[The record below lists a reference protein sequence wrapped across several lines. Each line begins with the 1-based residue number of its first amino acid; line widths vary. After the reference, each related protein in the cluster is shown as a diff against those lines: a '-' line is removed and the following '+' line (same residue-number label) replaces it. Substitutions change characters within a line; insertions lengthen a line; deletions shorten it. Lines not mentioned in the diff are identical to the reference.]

1 MIKTCI
7 LALGLSF
14 LTTMANAENISSHVG
29 ECIDMEY
36 YDDILHY
43 SGIFILGY
51 VLNGSSIFDENG
63 NPDISDVIIENGKVY
78 VAKFNVYENTVCI
91 RKTSNEK
98 IEYFS
103 YEEYNPWQNM

>member
-43 SGIFILGY
+43 SGIFVLGY
-51 VLNGSSIFDENG
+51 LS
-63 NPDISDVIIENGKVY
+63 
-78 VAKFNVYENTVCI
+78 
-91 RKTSNEK
+91 
-98 IEYFS
+98 
-103 YEEYNPWQNM
+103 